1 MKDHRAIVEM
11 TRLAGDVRDEFA
23 DPDHDSD
30 PHKILILTAIHDTL
44 TWVSNTTV
52 PNTRITN
59 YFPDP
64 DN

>member
-1 MKDHRAIVEM
+1 MKDHRTIVEV
-11 TRLAGDVRDEFA
+11 TRLAGEVRDQFA
-23 DPDHDSD
+23 DPDHDTD
-30 PHKILILTAIHDTL
+30 HNKIMILTAIHDTL
-44 TWVSNTTV
+44 TWVSNRSV